1 MVKATSLVQEKFQ
14 LKANVNEAKRNTAMT
29 QASSVETFQIS
40 IGSLKQTI
48 VICIIFGPRLIHES
62 LP

>member
-14 LKANVNEAKRNTAMT
+14 LKASVNEAKRNTAMT
-29 QASSVETFQIS
+29 QVSSVETFQIS
-40 IGSLKQTI
+40 IGPLKRTI